1 MPSFVHTGAGLE
13 GVASLKK
20 NLSNQTE
27 ARVAYGLATRAQS
40 GSARCAEGKGD
51 DEGAPVLLLPPE
63 SDLWRQVQ
71 EVGLGQDAGAVP
83 RGSRGGGVRDQDGAE
98 GALLM
103 VWLKTS

>member
-1 MPSFVHTGAGLE
+1 VHTGTGLE

-27 ARVAYGLATRAQS
+27 ARVAYGLALATRAQS
-40 GSARCAEGKGD
+40 GSARRAEDKGD

-71 EVGLGQDAGAVP
+71 EVGLGEDAGAAVP

-103 VWLKTS
+103 IWLKTQ